1 MILFRMV
8 ELSSLLTVRAPFVE
22 VSSLR
27 STKVSAPFSRFK
39 LSESSAVMNSPPGKD
54 FSQRRSAEQSFTSEA
69 ESRRKFALVNGATER
84 GDLLTLIAALRM
96 YNISLR
102 DSEAMRIASAA
113 SAFPKHYYSQK
124 FLLERLQDYWGDQL
138 KNPLLL
144 ARLHRN
150 VTVDGRYLAIPTEQ
164 YLDIKTWGQAND
176 IWIKVAQELGE
187 QALCLALHNAGL
199 KPHDLGALLFT
210 TVTGI
215 ASPSIDAL
223 LINRMGLPANI
234 RRTPIFGLGCVAG
247 AAGIARAA
255 DYVRAYPSQAAA
267 LVSVELCSLT
277 LQRED
282 LSVANLISSG
292 LFADGSAAVIVTG
305 AEFESSGSEISG
317 PKILATRSVFYPG
330 TEEMMGWNISEKGF
344 CIVLST
350 EVPNL
355 IRQNLGRDVDAF
367 LADNGYRRSDL
378 QSWVLH
384 TGGPKVLEACATA
397 LGLHNGQLDASW
409 DCLRKVGNLSSASVL
424 VVLEDVMKHRRP
436 EPGAMGLLAA
446 MGPGFCSELLLL
458 QW

>member
-1 MILFRMV
+1 
-8 ELSSLLTVRAPFVE
+8 
-22 VSSLR
+22 
-27 STKVSAPFSRFK
+27 
-39 LSESSAVMNSPPGKD
+39 
-54 FSQRRSAEQSFTSEA
+54 
-69 ESRRKFALVNGATER
+69 
-84 GDLLTLIAALRM
+84 
-96 YNISLR
+96 
-102 DSEAMRIASAA
+102 MRIASAA

-124 FLLERLQDYWGDQL
+124 DLLERLRDYWGAEL

-144 ARLHRN
+144 ARLHKN
-150 VTVDGRYLAIPTEQ
+150 VTVDGRYLAIPAEE
-164 YLDIKTWGQAND
+164 YVGIKTWGQAND

-187 QALCLALHNAGL
+187 RALCLALHKAGL

-305 AEFESSGSEISG
+305 PEFEPSGPQSSAPKILG
-317 PKILATRSVFYPG
+317 PKILATRSVFYPS

-344 CIVLST
+344 RIVLST
-350 EVPNL
+350 QVPNL
-355 IRQNLGRDVDAF
+355 IRQTLGRDVDAF

-424 VVLEDVMKHRRP
+424 VVLEDVIKHRRP

-458 QW
+458 RW

>member
-1 MILFRMV
+1 M
-8 ELSSLLTVRAPFVE
+8 
-22 VSSLR
+22 
-27 STKVSAPFSRFK
+27 K
-39 LSESSAVMNSPPGKD
+39 
-54 FSQRRSAEQSFTSEA
+54 
-69 ESRRKFALVNGATER
+69 
-84 GDLLTLIAALRM
+84 
-96 YNISLR
+96 
-102 DSEAMRIASAA
+102 IASSA

-124 FLLERLQDYWGDQL
+124 VLLEKLQEYWGDRL
-138 KNPLLL
+138 RNPQMLE
-144 ARLHRN
+144 RLHRN
-150 VTVDGRYLAIPTEQ
+150 VTVEGRHLAMPPEK
-164 YLDIKTWGQAND
+164 YNDITTWGQAND
-176 IWIKVAQELGE
+176 IWIEVAQELGE
-187 QALCLALHNAGL
+187 QALCRALHHAGIESSA
-199 KPHDLGALLFT
+199 LGALFFT
-210 TVTGI
+210 SVTGI
-215 ASPSIDAL
+215 SSPSIDAL
-223 LINRMGLPANI
+223 LINRMKLPRNI
-234 RRTPIFGLGCVAG
+234 KRVPIFGLGCVAG
-247 AAGIARAA
+247 AAGIARCA

-277 LQRED
+277 IQRDD

-305 AEFESSGSEISG
+305 AEIESTGSEISG

-344 CIVLST
+344 RIVLST

-355 IRQNLGRDVDAF
+355 IRQNLGRDVDDF